1 MCNEWLI
8 GGLFFLAGKKAKV
21 RGGRG
26 RRKKRRRGK
35 KKRSRCRGRRTKE
48 GGEIIIAFVAT

>member
-1 MCNEWLI
+1 M
-8 GGLFFLAGKKAKV
+8 AGKKAKV